1 MISISRAF
9 SPPKEILSTNITSSS
24 SPEVCPSPYS
34 LTVPTLNFACP
45 SPPTISLSPTNTHR
59 FVRALVPILL
69 SRSEQRQTPPLP
81 LNMKQKGNP
90 NRCSGRKGSRKNS
103 AVEFQ
108 FRKSR
113 NKFESVL
120 VV

>member
-1 MISISRAF
+1 MINISRAF

-24 SPEVCPSPYS
+24 SPEVCPPPYS

-45 SPPTISLSPTNTHR
+45 SPPTISLSPTNTNQ
-59 FVRALVPILL
+59 FVPALVPILL
-69 SRSEQRQTPPLP
+69 SRSDQRQTPPLP
-81 LNMKQKGNP
+81 LNMKRKGKP

-103 AVEFQ
+103 AVESQ
-108 FRKSR
+108 FRKSPD
-113 NKFESVL
+113 NFESVL